1 MSFAK
6 YEEWEGENM
15 KVPILRIPFTD
26 KEIASIQ
33 SKVGDVL
40 KSGQLAMGK
49 YVVEFE
55 NKFSDFIGT
64 KYAVGVNSGTSA
76 LEISLRALDVSNSS
90 VIVPTNTFMATPT
103 SVIHAG
109 GRVIFTDVLKEDLC
123 MDPVD
128 LNEKIQKNTK
138 TVILVHIGGI
148 ISSQLKAIQEICAD
162 NNIFLIED
170 AAHAHGSTFHG
181 KKAGTLGI
189 AGAFSFYPTKVL
201 TCIEGGM
208 VTTSNDE
215 IYRKALMLRD
225 HGKPDHQFNKHTEF
239 GYNWRL
245 SEIHAVIGLE
255 QMKKINWILSER
267 RRIARIYDENLR
279 NVELIKIPANIS
291 SSYYKYIV
299 YLKEGVDRDYV
310 KDRMKSEYGVELTG
324 EVYADPCHSQPVFRK
339 YPEMMLNKETDR
351 FLGAEYVCN
360 RHICLPLYP
369 GLTEEEADYVIDSLK
384 DVL

>member
-1 MSFAK
+1 MGR
-6 YEEWEGENM
+6 EEYKM
-15 KVPILRIPFTD
+15 KVPILRILFTD
-26 KEIASIQ
+26 DGIVSIQ
-33 SKVGDVL
+33 SKIGEVL

-49 YVVEFE
+49 YVAEFE
-55 NKFSDFIGT
+55 TRFSDFIGT

-90 VIVPTNTFMATPT
+90 VIVPTNTFMATAT

-109 GRVIFTDVLKEDLC
+109 GKVIFTDVLREDLC

-138 TVILVHIGGI
+138 AVILVHIGGI
-148 ISSQLKAIQEICAD
+148 ISSQLKAIQEICD
-162 NNIFLIED
+162 DHKVSLIED
-170 AAHAHGSTFHG
+170 AAHAHGSIVNG
-181 KKAGTLGI
+181 KKAGSLGI
-189 AGAFSFYPTKVL
+189 TGAFSFYPTKVL

-208 VTTSNDE
+208 ITTSNNR

-225 HGKPDHQFNKHTEF
+225 HGKPNHLLNKHTEF
-239 GYNWRL
+239 GYNWRM

-255 QMKKINWILSER
+255 QMNKINWILDER
-267 RRIARIYDENLR
+267 RRVAKIYDKNLR
-279 NVELIKIPANIS
+279 NVGLIKIPTNMT

-299 YLKEGVDRDYV
+299 YLKEGVNRDYV
-310 KDRMKSEYGVELTG
+310 KSRMKSEYRVELTG
-324 EVYADPCHSQPVFRK
+324 EVYADPCHSQPVFKK
-339 YPEMMLNKETDR
+339 YPEMMLNKETDK

-369 GLTEEEADYVIDSLK
+369 GLTDEEVNYVAKSLTNVIDSA
-384 DVL
+384 